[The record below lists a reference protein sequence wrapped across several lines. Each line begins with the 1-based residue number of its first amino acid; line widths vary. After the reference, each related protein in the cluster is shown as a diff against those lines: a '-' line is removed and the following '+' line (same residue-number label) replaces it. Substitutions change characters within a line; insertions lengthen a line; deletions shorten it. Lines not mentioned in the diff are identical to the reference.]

1 MEHARVHEVI
11 AALHRGDV
19 DAALESGLME
29 LASSDHLDRADVSSG
44 DLERILAA
52 AAKLRFAWDARERY
66 RARQQRLVERARK
79 REARRATTHGD
90 TPAQSPALP
99 AAAANALAKA
109 LARARER

>member
-1 MEHARVHEVI
+1 MEHARVHDVV

-29 LASSDHLDRADVSSG
+29 LASGDDLDRADVSA
-44 DLERILAA
+44 DDRAAILAA

-66 RARQQRLVERARK
+66 RARQQRLDERARK
-79 REARRATTHGD
+79 REARRTHASLD
-90 TPAQSPALP
+90 NTAAKPAFS

-109 LARARER
+109 LARAKGH